1 MQRKGGS
8 YGSLPIS
15 KSSLIGAIVTGHVL
29 SALPRLALTA
39 LIGSGRYHTSADV
52 NIGTIEL
59 AADRARA
66 VRRRRRRSGC

>member
-8 YGSLPIS
+8 CGWLPIS
-15 KSSLIGAIVTGHVL
+15 KASLIGAIVTGRVL
-29 SALPRLALTA
+29 GALPTLALTS
-39 LIGSGRYHTSADV
+39 LIGSGRYHTSANV

-66 VRRRRRRSGC
+66 VRRRRGDRVC